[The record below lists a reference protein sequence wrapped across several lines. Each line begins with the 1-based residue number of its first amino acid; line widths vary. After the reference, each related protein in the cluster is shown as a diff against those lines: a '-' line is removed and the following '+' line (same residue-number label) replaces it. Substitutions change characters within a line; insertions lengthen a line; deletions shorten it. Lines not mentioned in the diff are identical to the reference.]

1 MENALEN
8 CETCEKKQAEINRL
22 RRKANELEKELDF
35 FQNAKAGI
43 DELGRAWLTTD
54 GKECRPIELL
64 TDNRKKKEQ
73 SNKRK
78 ARELAKEISLA
89 DADSLECY
97 FIMTEIIRAITW
109 EIEDIEEARMEKLI
123 AEDLKECEERIN
135 KAKEKKAQEEE
146 ARKKKIEEIDKWL
159 KAEERK

>member
-1 MENALEN
+1 MKD

-22 RRKANELEKELDF
+22 RKKVAELEKDLDF

-64 TDNRKKKEQ
+64 TDNRKTKKQE
-73 SNKRK
+73 NKRK

-97 FIMTEIIRAITW
+97 FIMTEIIRALTW
-109 EIEDIEEARMEKLI
+109 ENENVEEATMEKLI

-159 KAEERK
+159 EARERK